1 MKLVDVNV
9 WLATV
14 WAGHEHHPG
23 AKKWFDQEEHDLAF
37 CRVTQMAL
45 LRMLT
50 NKAITGSEVLSR
62 RGAWKLFGNL
72 VSDPRLGFLAEP
84 HGLEPLWIAFSKRDD
99 KSHLLWTDDYLAAFA
114 QAANVELVRFD
125 RALAKRYASVRI
137 SCLS

>member
-14 WAGHEHHPG
+14 WAGHEHHQV
-23 AKKWFDQEEHDLAF
+23 AKKWFDQEEDDLAF

-50 NKAITGSEVLSR
+50 NKAITGLEALSR
-62 RGAWKLFGNL
+62 RGAWELFGNL
-72 VSDPRLGFLAEP
+72 VGDPRIRFLTEP
-84 HGLEPLWIAFSKRDD
+84 QGLEASWIALSKRDD

-114 QAANVELVRFD
+114 QTANAEFVTLD
-125 RALAKRYASVRI
+125 RAFTKRYPSVRI
-137 SCLS
+137 SYLS